1 MIMHNTN
8 RLFRGRRWIAL
19 LAVFTLLT
27 ALFALPLHAAAIPA
41 RGMMDDMRDGIRR
54 FGREVSDA
62 LDPDTTDGLLPD
74 GSIDD
79 PMAENENPA
88 TTENGGIVPGVTT
101 PATTTEASRTTAPV
115 TTRRPT
121 TSAPTTQEDA
131 SEAVT
136 DTESGFRWAA
146 LIIILVVAAI
156 VVLIVILLMPKKK
169 T

>member
-27 ALFALPLHAAAIPA
+27 TLFCLPLQAK
-41 RGMMDDMRDGIRR
+41 GMMDDMRDGIRR

-62 LDPDTTDGLLPD
+62 LDSNTTDGLLPD

-88 TTENGGIVPGVTT
+88 TSENGGILPGVTT
-101 PATTTEASRTTAPV
+101 PATTTEVSKSTTAV

-121 TSAPTTQEDA
+121 TSAPTTQESA
-131 SEAVT
+131 SGEVT
-136 DTESGFRWAA
+136 NTESGFRWTA
-146 LIIILVVAAI
+146 LIIILIVAAA

-169 T
+169 I